1 MASPAIEVN
10 QICEVSSGRCGERWS
25 LRWTEIFED
34 LFEGYQLHSVLVAF
48 LKLLGVSDRGV
59 NEDVLPFGTGP

>member
-1 MASPAIEVN
+1 
-10 QICEVSSGRCGERWS
+10 
-25 LRWTEIFED
+25 
-34 LFEGYQLHSVLVAF
+34 VLVDF